1 VTATIWWLAACG
13 LLINIGFSLV
23 VMLRRRGATDALL
36 AVLLFGTAGVA
47 LALVLS
53 RALGSPWGVD
63 VALVL
68 ALLAAVFGVAA
79 VRLGW
84 FGADDGGD
92 SLR

>member
-1 VTATIWWLAACG
+1 MTATIWWLAACG
-13 LLINIGFSLV
+13 LLINIGFSVV
-23 VMLRRRGATDALL
+23 VMVRRRGATDALL

-68 ALLAAVFGVAA
+68 ALLAVVFGVAA